1 MGTELSILLVTAASL
16 AFIHTILGPDHYIP
30 FVMMARARK
39 WSYTKTGWITF
50 ACGLGHVGSSVIL
63 GIIGISLGLAL
74 SNVTSVE
81 GFRGNIAAWVLM
93 GFGLIYFAWG
103 LRRAIKGKTH
113 THKHLH
119 SNGTAHSHEHKH
131 AGEHAHVHDSTDGK
145 DGKKEI
151 TPWILFTIF
160 ILGPCEPLIP
170 ILMYPAAKSSWTD
183 VALVAGLFSLVTI
196 ATMMLSVGLILYGSK
211 FLPKTNIIERYMHAI
226 AGAIICFCGV
236 SIQFLGL

>member
-1 MGTELSILLVTAASL
+1 MGTELSILLVTSASL

-39 WSYTKTGWITF
+39 WSYTKTAWITF
-50 ACGLGHVGSSVIL
+50 ACGLGHVGSSVLI

-74 SNVTSVE
+74 TNVTSVE

-93 GFGLIYFAWG
+93 GFGLVYFAWG

-113 THKHLH
+113 THNHLH
-119 SNGTAHSHEHKH
+119 SNGTAHSHKHTH
-131 AGEHAHVHDSTDGK
+131 AGEHAHVHNSTDS
-145 DGKKEI
+145 KKEI
-151 TPWILFTIF
+151 TPWVLFTIF

-170 ILMYPAAKSSWTD
+170 ILMYPAAKNSWVD
-183 VALVAGLFSLVTI
+183 VASVAGLFAVVTI
-196 ATMMLSVGLILYGSK
+196 ATMILSVGLILYGSK
-211 FLPKTNIIERYMHAI
+211 LLPKTNIIERYMHAI
-226 AGAIICFCGV
+226 AGAIISFCGV

>member
-63 GIIGISLGLAL
+63 GIIGISLGVAL
-74 SNVTSVE
+74 TNLTSVE
-81 GFRGNIAAWVLM
+81 GFRGNIAAWILIT
-93 GFGLIYFAWG
+93 FGLVYFIWG
-103 LRRAIKGKTH
+103 LRRAMKGKIH

-119 SNGTAHSHEHKH
+119 SNGMAHSHEHKH
-131 AGEHAHVHDSTDGK
+131 AGEHAHVHDSTDS
-145 DGKKEI
+145 KKEI

-170 ILMYPAAKSSWTD
+170 ILMYPAAKNSWFD

-196 ATMMLSVGLILYGSK
+196 VTMMLSVGLILYGSK